1 MKVNIWITT
10 DEGIDYCAE
19 NLDWSEVCAMIVDQ
33 HNQEEL
39 FNLLNNEVIK
49 DYIKDVVNESNKT

>member
-1 MKVNIWITT
+1 MRVNIWITT
-10 DEGIDYCAE
+10 DEGVDYCAE
-19 NLDWSEVCAMIVDQ
+19 NLDWSEACAIIVDK

-49 DYIKDVVNESNKT
+49 DYIKDVANESNKN

>member
-1 MKVNIWITT
+1 MKVDIWITT
-10 DEGIDYCAE
+10 DEGAEYHAE
-19 NLDWSEVCAMIVDQ
+19 NLSWNEACAIIVDK

-49 DYIKDVVNESNKT
+49 DYIKDVANESNKN

>member
-1 MKVNIWITT
+1 MKVDIWIYT
-10 DEGIDYCAE
+10 DEGAE
-19 NLDWSEVCAMIVDQ
+19 YHAEDLSWSEACAIIVDK

-49 DYIKDVVNESNKT
+49 DYIKDVANE